1 VNRYFKS
8 LGWEEL
14 DTINVNQKT
23 WCDGP
28 YGRERAFYGELMENR
43 NLLTTEAVA
52 RLLHSIVGGVAV
64 SGERSQFMMRL
75 LHRSLNPTEL
85 AADPENQVTGFL
97 GGGLPQTARLW
108 SKAGLMSRVRHDA
121 AYIELPDAPPY
132 LLVVFTEGRDHSQNE
147 AILPFISQQVA
158 AAMMELGVRG

>member
-1 VNRYFKS
+1 
-8 LGWEEL
+8 
-14 DTINVNQKT
+14 
-23 WCDGP
+23 
-28 YGRERAFYGELMENR
+28 
-43 NLLTTEAVA
+43 
-52 RLLHSIVGGVAV
+52 
-64 SGERSQFMMRL
+64 MMRL
-75 LHRSLNPTEL
+75 LHRSLNPAEL
-85 AADPENQVTGFL
+85 AANPENQVTGFL

-147 AILPFISQQVA
+147 ALLPFVSQQVA